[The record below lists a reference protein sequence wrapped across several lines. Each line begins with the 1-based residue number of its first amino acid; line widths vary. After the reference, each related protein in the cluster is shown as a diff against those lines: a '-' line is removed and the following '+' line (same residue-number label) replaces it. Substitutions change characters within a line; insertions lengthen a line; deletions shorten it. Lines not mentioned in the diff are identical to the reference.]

1 MSAVNAIRD
10 AANGLPPFV
19 RGATWMVLSCLL
31 FQCMGAML
39 RDIAQV
45 LPSSEVVFLRNVVS
59 LMIMLPWMLR
69 NHRDVLHA
77 NRPWLLCGRS
87 AVMAV
92 SMLTWG
98 AAVARIPLADATAIG
113 FTAPLFATACA
124 TFVLGER
131 VGPRRWS
138 AVGVG
143 FFGML
148 LIIRPEVAGF
158 STGTG
163 FAIFCAAATAWGTLL
178 LKLLTRTEKPNTVVF
193 YLYAIAVPLTGIPA
207 VFVWQTPTL
216 AQLGWIAI
224 MGLLVTAGHLCH
236 VRSFAETDASA
247 VLPFDFSK
255 LLFAALIGFAF
266 FAEFPDIWV
275 WIGAGIIF
283 ASSTYTARR
292 EAALSR
298 AAGTADDEP
307 ARFKT
312 TPPTV

>member
-1 MSAVNAIRD
+1 
-10 AANGLPPFV
+10 
-19 RGATWMVLSCLL
+19 MVLSCFL
-31 FQCMGAML
+31 FTCMGAML
-39 RDIAQV
+39 RDISQV

-69 NHRDVLHA
+69 NHRNVLHA
-77 NRPWLLCGRS
+77 TRPWLLCGRS
-87 AVMAV
+87 AVNAV
-92 SMLTWG
+92 SMLAWG

-148 LIIRPEVAGF
+148 LIVRPEASGL
-158 STGTG
+158 STGAG
-163 FAIFCAAATAWGTLL
+163 LAILCAAATAWGTLL
-178 LKLLTRTEKPNTVVF
+178 LKLLMRTENPNTVVF
-193 YLYAIAVPLTGIPA
+193 YLYAVAVPLTGIPA
-207 VFVWQTPTL
+207 FVVWETPTL

-224 MGLLVTAGHLCH
+224 MGLLVTAGHQCH
-236 VRSFAETDASA
+236 ARSFSEADASA

-266 FAEFPDIWV
+266 FAEVPDIWV

-283 ASSTYTARR
+283 VSSTYTARR

-298 AAGTADDEP
+298 I
-307 ARFKT
+307 ARA
-312 TPPTV
+312 VSD